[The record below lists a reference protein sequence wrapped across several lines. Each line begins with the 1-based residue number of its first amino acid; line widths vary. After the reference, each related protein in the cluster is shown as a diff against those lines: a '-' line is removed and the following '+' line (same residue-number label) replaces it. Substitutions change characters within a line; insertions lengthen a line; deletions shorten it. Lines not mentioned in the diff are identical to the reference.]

1 MARMYVASTP
11 ATRGETEG
19 KQISDS
25 GGDPFA
31 GIPDAT
37 LAAAAAARGYKLVS
51 ASGEKPSA
59 NASKGEWEAYAR
71 AMGATSAD
79 LEGLGR
85 NDIRDRYGDAAPAS
99 TVVSPQPGEPSEQ
112 DGTRKPEDQGPRK
125 SGQPVAQTTGASRPS
140 ATQDAAA
147 PASQSKVKPSS

>member
-1 MARMYVASTP
+1 MARLYVASTP
-11 ATRGETEG
+11 ATRGESSG

-31 GIPDAT
+31 GIPDST
-37 LAAAAAARGYKLVS
+37 LAAAAAARGFKLVS
-51 ASGEKPSA
+51 AGGEKPAAS
-59 NASKGEWEAYAR
+59 ASKSDWEAYAR
-71 AMGATSAD
+71 TVYGATPAD

-85 NDIRDRYGDAAPAS
+85 NDIRDRYGDAAPGS
-99 TVVSPQPGEPSEQ
+99 TPVAPQPGEPSEQ
-112 DGTRKPEDQGPRK
+112 DGTKKPEDEGPKK

-147 PASQSKVKPSS
+147 PASQSKVKPS